1 MKNVMQL
8 SGEVNRACQNRSNH
22 PIPNKNIILH
32 KPQKKPPL
40 SKKYSKKNQIS
51 YLMQVGMRKE
61 VLRFPLIPLYGF
73 ALSHGYTSRPYQ
85 RLQ

>member
-1 MKNVMQL
+1 MKSVMQL
-8 SGEVNRACQNRSNH
+8 SGEVNRACQNRSKH
-22 PIPNKNIILH
+22 PIPNKNSILH

-51 YLMQVGMRKE
+51 YQMQVSMHKE
-61 VLRFPLIPLYGF
+61 VLRFLLIPLHGF
-73 ALSHGYTSRPYQ
+73 ALIHDYTNMPYQ